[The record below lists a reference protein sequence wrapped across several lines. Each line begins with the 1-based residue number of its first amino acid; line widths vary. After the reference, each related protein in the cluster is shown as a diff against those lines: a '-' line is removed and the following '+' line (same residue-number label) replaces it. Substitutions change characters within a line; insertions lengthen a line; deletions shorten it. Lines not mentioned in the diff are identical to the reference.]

1 MKIDNS
7 GKVAASYTVPSRTS
21 PKESDAS
28 AKASSRADGG
38 ESVAINPFASRL
50 QGMEQAAAAAP
61 AFDADK
67 VASIKAAIAAGE
79 FKINPGAIADSLIA
93 SAQELLAR

>member
-7 GKVAASYTVPSRTS
+7 GKIAASFTAPSRTQS
-21 PKESDAS
+21 KADTAS
-28 AKASSRADGG
+28 ARANG

>member
-7 GKVAASYTVPSRTS
+7 GKVAASFTAPSRTQS
-21 PKESDAS
+21 KADTAS
-28 AKASSRADGG
+28 ARANG

-50 QGMEQAAAAAP
+50 QGMEQAAASSP

-67 VASIKAAIAAGE
+67 VAAIKSAIASGE
-79 FKINPGAIADSLIA
+79 FSINPDAIADSLIA
-93 SAQELLAR
+93 SAKELLAG

>member
-7 GKVAASYTVPSRTS
+7 GKVASNYSAPSRTQGKS
-21 PKESDAS
+21 NTTTERTD
-28 AKASSRADGG
+28 G

-50 QGMEQAAAAAP
+50 QGMTQAAASAP

-67 VASIKAAIAAGE
+67 VAAIKSAIASGQFTVHPE
-79 FKINPGAIADSLIA
+79 AIADSLIA
-93 SAQELLAR
+93 SAKELLAG

>member
-7 GKVAASYTVPSRTS
+7 GKVAASS
-21 PKESDAS
+21 S

>member
-1 MKIDNS
+1 MKIDNT
-7 GKVAASYTVPSRTS
+7 GKVNAGYAVPSRTS
-21 PKESDAS
+21 AKESDAS
-28 AKASSRADGG
+28 AKAASRAEG

-50 QGMEQAAAAAP
+50 QGMEQAASASP

-67 VASIKAAIAAGE
+67 VAAIKSAIASGE

-93 SAQELLAR
+93 SAKELLAR

>member
-1 MKIDNS
+1 MKIDNT
-7 GKVAASYTVPSRTS
+7 GKVVTGYSVPSRTNA
-21 PKESDAS
+21 KESDAS
-28 AKASSRADGG
+28 AQAASRATG

-50 QGMEQAAAAAP
+50 QGMEQAAAASP

-67 VASIKAAIAAGE
+67 VAAIKSAIASGE

-93 SAQELLAR
+93 SAKELLAR